1 MSREYDL
8 GVEAFIQFDFRND
21 KGSNTIRCPCLKCGN
36 SLPQNEST
44 VRYHQYAN
52 GTDQSYMI
60 WFWHGESFTAESSS
74 NRRAYTNEETKNN

>member
-1 MSREYDL
+1 MENRMSREYDL

-44 VRYHQYAN
+44 VRYHQYMPM
-52 GTDQSYMI
+52 GPI
-60 WFWHGESFTAESSS
+60 
-74 NRRAYTNEETKNN
+74 KVI